1 MNSNIINVIL
11 IKKCYQKR
19 DSYEGCG
26 KYSVRFEKI
35 TYAWEQRKL
44 SDCAEF
50 RRGSFPQP
58 YGNKDWYDGKGAMPF
73 VQVADVSSD
82 MKLVNDTK
90 QKISKLAQ
98 PMSVFAE
105 KGSVLVTLQ
114 GSIGRVAITQY
125 GAFVDRTVLIFDKY
139 KDDIDKKFWAY
150 IIKEKFEYEAKK
162 APGGTIKTIT
172 KEVLANF
179 DLMLPCYAEQSI
191 LADYL
196 IKLDHLITLH
206 QRKCDETKQLK
217 KFMLQ
222 KMFPKNGEKN
232 PEIRF
237 EGFTDDWEQRKLS
250 EICERIT
257 RKNRNNESDLPLTI
271 ASQFGLIDQRD
282 FFNKVV
288 AAKDMSNYYLLKKGE
303 FAYNKSYSNGFDYG
317 SIKRLNAYK
326 QGCLSTLYI
335 CFGITSDE
343 VESDYLECFFDTLK
357 WYGDLSMICAEGARN
372 HGLLN
377 VDTKGFFDEVTVDLP
392 KSLEEQKRISVYM
405 NALNRLITLHQRKCY
420 ELKNLK
426 QYMANHMFVNQS
438 TKCDRNIATNHKKL
452 QERTK
457 EMGELESVIEQRLID
472 QLCGG
477 DSQWTYRKDI
487 RTEEQLWDNFKYILE
502 QNNKA
507 KLNDM
512 PLSESEF
519 AKIKNDVSHAS
530 FYDAGK
536 WQVGENGKVYVHVQ
550 RGNETLHLVVM
561 NNEHI
566 AGGTS
571 VYEVINQ
578 YQAFKTD
585 EVDDKRDRRFD
596 VTLLING
603 IPMIH
608 IELKNK
614 DHSYMD
620 GYRQIEKYISE
631 GKFRGLFSNIQMF
644 VVSNAV
650 DTKYFAAARAAE
662 LAEGKKFITGWVDN
676 ENYPVCDYLD
686 FAKAVLRIPQAHE
699 MIAKYTVLDNEK
711 KKLLILR
718 PYQIHAIEAMRAAS
732 KRSISGYIWH
742 TTGSGKT
749 MTSYKATRNL
759 LMDIPSIEKT
769 IFLIDRKDLDMQTK
783 MAFQSYADNDTIDVD
798 DTENVDALI
807 RRLTD
812 GNRQMIVTTRQK
824 LQTMIA
830 KRLQEGTKEYDK
842 IRNLR
847 VAFVVDE
854 CHRAVTPETKRKIE
868 RFFAHSL
875 WYGFTGTPIFEE
887 NRYEQKGDL
896 PQTTDELYGACL
908 HSYTIKNA
916 IHDEAVLGF
925 MVENLGPKKEDVD
938 DAVFETEE
946 HMRQV
951 LDVVLNQSYT
961 KLGMQ
966 NGKGRTYEGILT
978 VGSIAKAQR
987 YYELLKRIKAGK
999 DALKINEEIC
1009 KVVPDFPKFAIT
1021 YSVTEN
1027 DEASTVNQDK
1037 MRESLQDYNEMFGT
1051 HYDVENINAYNSN
1064 LNDRLARKEKRYM
1077 ERSQQLDLVIV
1088 VNRLLTGFDA
1098 PCLST
1103 LYMDRSPMSPQDIIQ
1118 AFSRTNRL
1126 FDANKTYGQVVTFQ
1140 SPKDFKK
1147 EIDRA
1152 LRLYSRGGEGVAVS
1166 EDWESVLDVFSIDI
1180 KTIHALGRTPEEIS
1194 QLSREQKKSFI
1205 YAFRSLD
1212 KSFAHLKAFSRYREE
1227 LLADY
1232 DFSQE
1237 EYENYAAMYKNVME
1251 ELKKPKDEAE
1261 NDNPVMDDYDLIA
1274 YSKMRVDFEYIV
1286 ELLQGL
1292 VNYLDQS
1299 SNDFQDA
1306 IFAKNILALREI
1318 SKEFAEDNQKLGEL
1332 LEQVID
1338 NIEQD
1343 KDRYKGQD
1351 IAVVVNQMRY
1361 DAIDTEIKTFAKL
1374 WNLNEDDVRYEVYNY
1389 RDGEMANENT
1399 FKDRAYASYKEGV
1412 EEPMP
1417 KFKFRK
1423 IIVEKFKHDLMENV
1437 LPLRN

>member
-1 MNSNIINVIL
+1 MF
-11 IKKCYQKR
+11 K
-19 DSYEGCG
+19 E
-26 KYSVRFEKI
+26 YSEKHHEELPALTI
-35 TYAWEQRKL
+35 
-44 SDCAEF
+44 
-50 RRGSFPQP
+50 
-58 YGNKDWYDGKGAMPF
+58 
-73 VQVADVSSD
+73 VQ
-82 MKLVNDTK
+82 
-90 QKISKLAQ
+90 
-98 PMSVFAE
+98 
-105 KGSVLVTLQ
+105 G
-114 GSIGRVAITQY
+114 
-125 GAFVDRTVLIFDKY
+125 
-139 KDDIDKKFWAY
+139 
-150 IIKEKFEYEAKK
+150 
-162 APGGTIKTIT
+162 GGTIFREESDRSLQYDKSNLSGYKMVKKDDFIVHLRSFEGGLEKANSDGIISPAYHTMHGDNVDSRFYYPYFRSYDFINRKLVAHVYGIRDGRSIDIDGMKSIEIPYTSYEEQKTIG
-172 KEVLANF
+172 
-179 DLMLPCYAEQSI
+179 
-191 LADYL
+191 DYL
-196 IKLDHLITLH
+196 DSLDHLITLH

-237 EGFTDDWEQRKLS
+237 EGFTDDWEQRKFG
-250 EICERIT
+250 
-257 RKNRNNESDLPLTI
+257 DI
-271 ASQFGLIDQRD
+271 ASSFEYGL
-282 FFNKVV
+282 NV
-288 AAKDMSNYYLLKKGE
+288 AAKEYDGENKYIRITDIDDNTHEFLTDSLTSPDIDLTGADNYKLIEGDILFARTGASVGKSYIYRNSDGLVYYAGFLIRARIKEECDAE
-303 FAYNKSYSNGFDYG
+303 FVFQNTLTDRYNKYIAVTSQRSGQPGVNAQEYAEFE
-317 SIKRLNAYK
+317 IK
-326 QGCLSTLYI
+326 
-335 CFGITSDE
+335 
-343 VESDYLECFFDTLK
+343 V
-357 WYGDLSMICAEGARN
+357 
-372 HGLLN
+372 
-377 VDTKGFFDEVTVDLP
+377 P
-392 KSLEEQKRISVYM
+392 KKEEQTKIGTYFR
-405 NALNRLITLHQRKCY
+405 NLDHLITLHQRKCC
-420 ELKNLK
+420 ELKKLK

-512 PLSESEF
+512 PLSDSEF

-783 MAFQSYADNDTIDVD
+783 MAFQSYADSDTIDVD

-824 LQTMIA
+824 LQTMIT

-1037 MRESLQDYNEMFGT
+1037 MRESLQDYNAMFGT

-1166 EDWESVLDVFSIDI
+1166 EDWESVLDVFSIDV

-1437 LPLRN
+1437 LPLRD

>member
-1 MNSNIINVIL
+1 MIDYLDVSNEKNKKGDYKKTDVLSVSGEVGIVNQIEFQGRSFAGVSVENYGIVNEGDVVYTKSPLKANPYGIIKTNKGKAGIVSTLYAVYKPKENTDSNFVQIYFELDSRMNSYMHPLVN
-11 IKKCYQKR
+11 
-19 DSYEGCG
+19 
-26 KYSVRFEKI
+26 
-35 TYAWEQRKL
+35 
-44 SDCAEF
+44 
-50 RRGSFPQP
+50 
-58 YGNKDWYDGKGAMPF
+58 KGAKN
-73 VQVADVSSD
+73 D
-82 MKLVNDTK
+82 MKVSDENALKGNVTFPKINE
-90 QKISKLAQ
+90 QKAISN
-98 PMSVFAE
+98 F
-105 KGSVLVTLQ
+105 
-114 GSIGRVAITQY
+114 IT
-125 GAFVDRTVLIFDKY
+125 
-139 KDDIDKKFWAY
+139 
-150 IIKEKFEYEAKK
+150 E
-162 APGGTIKTIT
+162 
-172 KEVLANF
+172 
-179 DLMLPCYAEQSI
+179 
-191 LADYL
+191 
-196 IKLDHLITLH
+196 LDNLITLH

-282 FFNKVV
+282 FFNKIV

-357 WYGDLSMICAEGARN
+357 WYGDVSMICAEGARN

-392 KSLEEQKRISVYM
+392 KSLEEQKRISAYL
-405 NALNRLITLHQRKCY
+405 NALNHLITLHQRKCC
-420 ELKNLK
+420 ELKKLK
-426 QYMANHMFVNQS
+426 EYMANHMFVNQS
-438 TKCDRNIATNHKKL
+438 IKCDRNIATNHKKL

-457 EMGELESVIEQRLID
+457 KMGELESVIEQRLID

-585 EVDDKRDRRFD
+585 EVDDKRNRRFD

-1037 MRESLQDYNEMFGT
+1037 MRESLQDYNAMFGT

-1166 EDWESVLDVFSIDI
+1166 EDWESVLDVFSIDV
-1180 KTIHALGRTPEEIS
+1180 KMIHALGRTPEEIS

-1261 NDNPVMDDYDLIA
+1261 NDDPVMDDYDLIA

-1437 LPLRN
+1437 LPLRD

>member
-1 MNSNIINVIL
+1 MNTPKI
-11 IKKCYQKR
+11 
-19 DSYEGCG
+19 
-26 KYSVRFEKI
+26 RFKGF
-35 TYAWEQRKL
+35 TDDWEQRKL
-44 SDCAEF
+44 GEVVGIYD
-50 RRGSFPQP
+50 GVHQTPQYQDSGIMFLSVENITTLKSEKYISEEAFERDYKVYP
-58 YGNKDWYDGKGAMPF
+58 EKGDILMTRIGDVGTTNVVQTKEKVAFYVSLALLKPKEINSYFLSNAMKTSVFQKGLRERTLVTAIPQKINKD
-73 VQVADVSSD
+73 
-82 MKLVNDTK
+82 
-90 QKISKLAQ
+90 
-98 PMSVFAE
+98 E
-105 KGSVLVTLQ
+105 
-114 GSIGRVAITQY
+114 IGRVNVFITNNAEEQ
-125 GAFVDRTVLIFDKY
+125 
-139 KDDIDKKFWAY
+139 KK
-150 IIKEKFEYEAKK
+150 I
-162 APGGTIKTIT
+162 G
-172 KEVLANF
+172 
-179 DLMLPCYAEQSI
+179 
-191 LADYL
+191 DYFTA
-196 IKLDHLITLH
+196 LDHLITLH

-237 EGFTDDWEQRKLS
+237 KGFTDDWEQRKVGEVTKELLDYDNFSSGLPLLTSSRSGLMYQS
-250 EICERIT
+250 EYRGNATTENENTLFSVVPLNACTYRHMSDDSTFHLNINTLE
-257 RKNRNNESDLPLTI
+257 KGLVSKEYPVFQENESNLKFI
-271 ASQFGLIDQRD
+271 VQYINS
-282 FFNKVV
+282 
-288 AAKDMSNYYLLKKGE
+288 SNSFTKFCTEQKKGGTRTRLYYKTLCE
-303 FAYNKSYSNGFDYG
+303 YKLMMP
-317 SIKRLNAYK
+317 SIKEQNKTAN
-326 QGCLSTLYI
+326 
-335 CFGITSDE
+335 
-343 VESDYLECFFDTLK
+343 FFDTL
-357 WYGDLSMICAEGARN
+357 D
-372 HGLLN
+372 H
-377 VDTKGFFDEVTVDLP
+377 
-392 KSLEEQKRISVYM
+392 
-405 NALNRLITLHQRKCY
+405 LITLHQRKCC
-420 ELKNLK
+420 ELKKLK

-512 PLSESEF
+512 PLSDSEF

-620 GYRQIEKYISE
+620 GYRQIEKYVSE
-631 GKFRGLFSNIQMF
+631 GKFRGLFSNVQMF

-650 DTKYFAAARAAE
+650 DTKYFAAATAAE
-662 LAEGKKFITGWVDN
+662 LDKGKKFITGWVDE
-676 ENYPVCDYLD
+676 ENSPVCDYLD
-686 FAKAVLRIPQAHE
+686 FAEAVLRIPQAHE
-699 MIAKYTVLDNEK
+699 MIAKYMVLDNEK

-732 KRSISGYIWH
+732 KRGMSGFIWH

-769 IFLIDRKDLDMQTK
+769 VFLIDRKDLDMQTK

-807 RRLTD
+807 RRMAD

-824 LQTMIA
+824 LQTMIT
-830 KRLQEGTKEYDK
+830 KKLQEGTKEYEK

-854 CHRAVTPETKRKIE
+854 CHRAVTPETKRRIE

-875 WYGFTGTPIFEE
+875 WYGFTGTPIFDE

-896 PQTTDELYGACL
+896 PQTTEELYGSCL
-908 HSYTIKNA
+908 HSYTIKEA

-951 LDVVLNQSYT
+951 LDVILNQSYT

-987 YYELLKRIKAGK
+987 YYELLKRIKEGK

-1037 MRESLQDYNEMFGT
+1037 IREFMKDYNEMFGT

-1064 LNDRLARKEKRYM
+1064 LNDRLARKEKRYL

-1103 LYMDRSPMSPQDIIQ
+1103 LYMDRQPMSPQDIIQ

-1140 SPKDFKK
+1140 SPKEFKK

-1166 EDWESVLDVFSIDI
+1166 EDWNSVRETFSIAV
-1180 KTIHALGRTPEEIS
+1180 KTIHAMGRTPEEIH
-1194 QLSREQKKSFI
+1194 QLSREQKKAFV
-1205 YAFRSLD
+1205 YAFRGLD

-1227 LLADY
+1227 LLTEY

-1251 ELKKPKDEAE
+1251 ELKDPKDKTEKE
-1261 NDNPVMDDYDLIA
+1261 DPVMDDYDLIA

-1292 VNYLDQS
+1292 VNYLDQTHD
-1299 SNDFQDA
+1299 DFQDA

-1318 SKEFAEDNQKLGEL
+1318 SKEFAEDNQQLGAL
-1332 LEQVID
+1332 LQQVID

-1343 KDRYKGQD
+1343 KARYKGQD
-1351 IAVVVNQMRY
+1351 IGVVINQMRY
-1361 DAIDTEIKTFAKL
+1361 DAIDTEIRTFAKL
-1374 WNLNEDDVRYEVYNY
+1374 WNLNEDDVRYEVYHY
-1389 RDGEMANENT
+1389 RDGKMENENT

-1417 KFKFRK
+1417 PFKFRK

-1437 LPLRN
+1437 LPLRD

>member
-1 MNSNIINVIL
+1 MNTPKI
-11 IKKCYQKR
+11 
-19 DSYEGCG
+19 
-26 KYSVRFEKI
+26 RFKGFKDD
-35 TYAWEQRKL
+35 WEQRKL
-44 SDCAEF
+44 GDSCKLNGRIGF
-50 RRGSFPQP
+50 RGYTEKDIVTKEIGGVLTFSPTNIVDNKLTMECKNTYITREKYDESPEIKIFNGDILFVKTGSTL
-58 YGNKDWYDGKGAMPF
+58 GKSA
-73 VQVADVSSD
+73 
-82 MKLVNDTK
+82 
-90 QKISKLAQ
+90 
-98 PMSVFAE
+98 
-105 KGSVLVTLQ
+105 LVTGLKEDA
-114 GSIGRVAITQY
+114 SINPQIVVMRVEKDKET
-125 GAFVDRTVLIFDKY
+125 FMSNVLITDGIKKQVTAVKIGGAVPTMTETELKNIKY
-139 KDDIDKKFWAY
+139 Y
-150 IIKEKFEYEAKK
+150 EPVEKEEQKRIGQYFEH
-162 APGGTIKTIT
+162 
-172 KEVLANF
+172 
-179 DLMLPCYAEQSI
+179 
-191 LADYL
+191 
-196 IKLDHLITLH
+196 LDHLITLH

-237 EGFTDDWEQRKLS
+237 EGFTDAWEQRKLDTVAKFS
-250 EICERIT
+250 KGSGYSKGDLIETGTPIILYGRLYTKYETSISDVDTYVEAKEGSVYSKGGEVIVPASGETAEDIARAATVDKSGILLGGDL
-257 RKNRNNESDLPLTI
+257 NVVMPNEDINSAFLAI
-271 ASQFGLIDQRD
+271 SI
-282 FFNKVV
+282 
-288 AAKDMSNYYLLKKGE
+288 
-303 FAYNKSYSNGFDYG
+303 SNGNSQRELAKKAQGKSVVHIHNEEIRNLIVPFPIKAEQNRIVDYF
-317 SIKRLNAYK
+317 
-326 QGCLSTLYI
+326 STL
-335 CFGITSDE
+335 D
-343 VESDYLECFFDTLK
+343 
-357 WYGDLSMICAEGARN
+357 
-372 HGLLN
+372 H
-377 VDTKGFFDEVTVDLP
+377 
-392 KSLEEQKRISVYM
+392 
-405 NALNRLITLHQRKCY
+405 LITLHQRKCC
-420 ELKNLK
+420 ELKKLK

-438 TKCDRNIATNHKKL
+438 IKCDRNIATNHKKL

-507 KLNDM
+507 KLNDT

-585 EVDDKRDRRFD
+585 EMDDKRDRRFD

-631 GKFRGLFSNIQMF
+631 GKFRGLFSNVQMF

-1166 EDWESVLDVFSIDI
+1166 EDWESVLDVFSIDV
-1180 KTIHALGRTPEEIS
+1180 KTIHALGRTPEEIR

-1261 NDNPVMDDYDLIA
+1261 NDDPVMDDYDLIA

-1437 LPLRN
+1437 LPLRD

>member
-1 MNSNIINVIL
+1 MNTPKI
-11 IKKCYQKR
+11 
-19 DSYEGCG
+19 
-26 KYSVRFEKI
+26 RFKGF
-35 TYAWEQRKL
+35 TDAWEQRKL
-44 SDCAEF
+44 ESLCDVF
-50 RRGSFPQP
+50 MDG
-58 YGNKDWYDGKGAMPF
+58 DW
-73 VQVADVSSD
+73 
-82 MKLVNDTK
+82 
-90 QKISKLAQ
+90 I
-98 PMSVFAE
+98 
-105 KGSVLVTLQ
+105 
-114 GSIGRVAITQY
+114 
-125 GAFVDRTVLIFDKY
+125 
-139 KDDIDKKFWAY
+139 
-150 IIKEKFEYEAKK
+150 EAKDQSNAGIRLVQTGNVGTTK
-162 APGGTIKTIT
+162 YLNKENNQKWISEETFERLHCKEIYSGDILISRLPEPAGRACIVPELGTRMITAVDCTIVRTAKEYDSKYLVQYLSTTMYFKIVNSFLGGGTRQRISRGNLSGIDIP
-172 KEVLANF
+172 VPGSL
-179 DLMLPCYAEQSI
+179 DEQKKIGEYFS
-191 LADYL
+191 
-196 IKLDHLITLH
+196 KLDHLITLH
-206 QRKCDETKQLK
+206 QRKCCELK
-217 KFMLQ
+217 K
-222 KMFPKNGEKN
+222 
-232 PEIRF
+232 
-237 EGFTDDWEQRKLS
+237 
-250 EICERIT
+250 
-257 RKNRNNESDLPLTI
+257 
-271 ASQFGLIDQRD
+271 
-282 FFNKVV
+282 
-288 AAKDMSNYYLLKKGE
+288 
-303 FAYNKSYSNGFDYG
+303 
-317 SIKRLNAYK
+317 
-326 QGCLSTLYI
+326 
-335 CFGITSDE
+335 
-343 VESDYLECFFDTLK
+343 
-357 WYGDLSMICAEGARN
+357 
-372 HGLLN
+372 
-377 VDTKGFFDEVTVDLP
+377 
-392 KSLEEQKRISVYM
+392 
-405 NALNRLITLHQRKCY
+405 
-420 ELKNLK
+420 LK
-426 QYMANHMFVNQS
+426 QYMENHMFVNQS

-507 KLNDM
+507 KLNDT

-585 EVDDKRDRRFD
+585 EADDKRDRRFD

-830 KRLQEGTKEYDK
+830 KRLQEGTKEYEK

-1037 MRESLQDYNEMFGT
+1037 MRESLQDYNAMFGT
-1051 HYDVENINAYNSN
+1051 HYDIENINAYNSN

-1166 EDWESVLDVFSIDI
+1166 EDWESVLDVFSIDV

-1261 NDNPVMDDYDLIA
+1261 NDDPVMDDYDLIA

-1437 LPLRN
+1437 LPLRD

>member
-1 MNSNIINVIL
+1 MNTPKI
-11 IKKCYQKR
+11 
-19 DSYEGCG
+19 
-26 KYSVRFEKI
+26 RFKGFKDD
-35 TYAWEQRKL
+35 WEQRK
-44 SDCAEF
+44 
-50 RRGSFPQP
+50 
-58 YGNKDWYDGKGAMPF
+58 
-73 VQVADVSSD
+73 VQDVADRFDNLRIPVAANLRVHGTTPYYGANGIQD
-82 MKLVNDTK
+82 YVEGFTHDGE
-90 QKISKLAQ
+90 
-98 PMSVFAE
+98 F
-105 KGSVLVTLQ
+105 VLVAEDGANDLKNYPVKCVNGRIWVNNHAHVLQ
-114 GSIGRVAITQY
+114 GKAGISDNSFLAFAISQSDIESLLVGGSRAKLNAETLMSIE
-125 GAFVDRTVLIFDKY
+125 FK
-139 KDDIDKKFWAY
+139 
-150 IIKEKFEYEAKK
+150 
-162 APGGTIKTIT
+162 
-172 KEVLANF
+172 
-179 DLMLPCYAEQSI
+179 LPCLQEQYRI
-191 LADYL
+191 GEYL
-196 IKLDHLITLH
+196 TQLDNLITLH

-232 PEIRF
+232 PKIRF
-237 EGFTDDWEQRKLS
+237 EGFTDDWEQRKFS
-250 EICERIT
+250 E
-257 RKNRNNESDLPLTI
+257 LLTI
-271 ASQFGLIDQRD
+271 ERGGSPRPIDRFITKEENGLNWIKIGDAPEQGNYITKTEEKIKPEGLSKTREVHPGDLILSNSMSFGRPYILAIDGCIHDGWLAIRDTEKRFDLKFLCTLLGTDNMLSQYKAMAAGSTVNNL
-282 FFNKVV
+282 NKELVGATTV
-288 AAKDMSNYYLLKKGE
+288 SYPVMDEQVKLGE
-303 FAYNKSYSNGFDYG
+303 FFD
-317 SIKRLNAYK
+317 
-326 QGCLSTLYI
+326 
-335 CFGITSDE
+335 GID
-343 VESDYLECFFDTLK
+343 
-357 WYGDLSMICAEGARN
+357 
-372 HGLLN
+372 H
-377 VDTKGFFDEVTVDLP
+377 
-392 KSLEEQKRISVYM
+392 
-405 NALNRLITLHQRKCY
+405 LITLHQRKCC
-420 ELKNLK
+420 ELKKLK

-438 TKCDRNIATNHKKL
+438 IKCDRNIATNHKIK

-507 KLNDM
+507 KLNDT

-951 LDVVLNQSYT
+951 LDVILNQSYT

-1037 MRESLQDYNEMFGT
+1037 MRESLQDYNAMFGT

-1166 EDWESVLDVFSIDI
+1166 EDWESVLDVFSIDV

-1227 LLADY
+1227 LLVDY

-1251 ELKKPKDEAE
+1251 ELKKPKDETE
-1261 NDNPVMDDYDLIA
+1261 IDDPVMDDYDLIA

-1399 FKDRAYASYKEGV
+1399 FKDRAYASYKAGV

-1437 LPLRN
+1437 LPLRD

>member
-1 MNSNIINVIL
+1 MNTPKI
-11 IKKCYQKR
+11 
-19 DSYEGCG
+19 
-26 KYSVRFEKI
+26 RFKGFKDD
-35 TYAWEQRKL
+35 WEQRKL
-44 SDCAEF
+44 DT
-50 RRGSFPQP
+50 
-58 YGNKDWYDGKGAMPF
+58 
-73 VQVADVSSD
+73 VAKFS
-82 MKLVNDTK
+82 
-90 QKISKLAQ
+90 
-98 PMSVFAE
+98 
-105 KGSVLVTLQ
+105 KGSGYSKGDLIETGTPIILYGRLYTKYETSISDVDTYVEAKE
-114 GSIGRVAITQY
+114 GSVYSKGGEVIVPASGETAEDIARAATVDKSGILLGGDLNVVMPNEDINSAFLAISISNGNSQ
-125 GAFVDRTVLIFDKY
+125 REL
-139 KDDIDKKFWAY
+139 
-150 IIKEKFEYEAKK
+150 AKK
-162 APGGTIKTIT
+162 AQGKSVVHIHNEEIRNLIVPFPIK
-172 KEVLANF
+172 
-179 DLMLPCYAEQSI
+179 AEQNRI
-191 LADYL
+191 VDYFST
-196 IKLDHLITLH
+196 LDHLITLH

-237 EGFTDDWEQRKLS
+237 EGFTDAWEQRKLGDS
-250 EICERIT
+250 CKLNGRIGFRGYTEKDIVTKEIGGVLTFSPTNIVDNKLTMECKNTYIT
-257 RKNRNNESDLPLTI
+257 REKYDESPEIKIFNGDILFVKTGSTLGKSALVTGLKED
-271 ASQFGLIDQRD
+271 ASINPQI
-282 FFNKVV
+282 VV
-288 AAKDMSNYYLLKKGE
+288 MRVEKDKETFMSNVLITDGIKKQVTAVKIGGAVPTMTETELKNIKYYE
-303 FAYNKSYSNGFDYG
+303 P
-317 SIKRLNAYK
+317 
-326 QGCLSTLYI
+326 
-335 CFGITSDE
+335 
-343 VESDYLECFFDTLK
+343 VEK
-357 WYGDLSMICAEGARN
+357 
-372 HGLLN
+372 
-377 VDTKGFFDEVTVDLP
+377 
-392 KSLEEQKRISVYM
+392 EEQKRIGQYFEH
-405 NALNRLITLHQRKCY
+405 LDHLITLHQRKCC
-420 ELKNLK
+420 ELKKLK

-438 TKCDRNIATNHKKL
+438 IKCDRNIAPNHRKL

-512 PLSESEF
+512 PLSDSEF

-824 LQTMIA
+824 LQTMIT

-1037 MRESLQDYNEMFGT
+1037 MRESLQDYNAMFGT
-1051 HYDVENINAYNSN
+1051 HYDIENINAYNSN

-1166 EDWESVLDVFSIDI
+1166 EDWESVLDVFSIDV

-1261 NDNPVMDDYDLIA
+1261 NDDPVMDDYDLIA

-1437 LPLRN
+1437 LPLRD

>member
-1 MNSNIINVIL
+1 MHRGKPEIGDVLITTEAPCGNVAQVNTSNIALAQRIIKYRGHKNVIDNTYL
-11 IKKCYQKR
+11 KHYMLAPYFQKIL
-19 DSYEGCG
+19 
-26 KYSVRFEKI
+26 FEKSSGG
-35 TYAWEQRKL
+35 T
-44 SDCAEF
+44 
-50 RRGSFPQP
+50 
-58 YGNKDWYDGKGAMPF
+58 
-73 VQVADVSSD
+73 VQG
-82 MKLVNDTK
+82 
-90 QKISKLAQ
+90 I
-98 PMSVFAE
+98 
-105 KGSVLVTLQ
+105 KGSILHQQHIIYPMYDEQLK
-114 GSIGRVAITQY
+114 IGEY
-125 GAFVDRTVLIFDKY
+125 FDSL
-139 KDDIDKKFWAY
+139 DD
-150 IIKEKFEYEAKK
+150 
-162 APGGTIKTIT
+162 
-172 KEVLANF
+172 
-179 DLMLPCYAEQSI
+179 
-191 LADYL
+191 
-196 IKLDHLITLH
+196 LITLH

-232 PEIRF
+232 PKIRF
-237 EGFTDDWEQRKLS
+237 EGFTDDWEQRKLGDVFKEYS
-250 EICERIT
+250 EKHHEELPALTIVQGGGTILRE
-257 RKNRNNESDLPLTI
+257 ESDRSLQYDKSNLSGYKMVKKDDFI
-271 ASQFGLIDQRD
+271 VHLRSFEGGLEKANSDGII
-282 FFNKVV
+282 
-288 AAKDMSNYYLLKKGE
+288 SP
-303 FAYNKSYSNGFDYG
+303 AYH
-317 SIKRLNAYK
+317 
-326 QGCLSTLYI
+326 TMH
-335 CFGITSDE
+335 
-343 VESDYLECFFDTLK
+343 
-357 WYGDLSMICAEGARN
+357 GD
-372 HGLLN
+372 N
-377 VDTKGFFDEVTVDLP
+377 VDSRFYYPYFRSYDFINRKLVAHVYGIRDGRSIDIDGM
-392 KSLEEQKRISVYM
+392 KSIEIPYTSYEEQKTIGDYLDSLDY
-405 NALNRLITLHQRKCY
+405 LITLHQRKCC
-420 ELKNLK
+420 ELKKLK

-438 TKCDRNIATNHKKL
+438 IKCDRNIATNHKKL

-507 KLNDM
+507 KLNDT

-578 YQAFKTD
+578 YQAFRTD

-1009 KVVPDFPKFAIT
+1009 KVVSDFPKFAIT

-1037 MRESLQDYNEMFGT
+1037 MRESLQDYNAMFGT
-1051 HYDVENINAYNSN
+1051 HYDIENINAYNSN

-1166 EDWESVLDVFSIDI
+1166 EDWESVLDVFSIDV

-1251 ELKKPKDEAE
+1251 ELKKPKDETE
-1261 NDNPVMDDYDLIA
+1261 NDDPVMDDYDLIA

-1437 LPLRN
+1437 LPLRD

>member
-1 MNSNIINVIL
+1 MNTPKI
-11 IKKCYQKR
+11 
-19 DSYEGCG
+19 
-26 KYSVRFEKI
+26 RFKGFKDD
-35 TYAWEQRKL
+35 WEQRKF
-44 SDCAEF
+44 SE
-50 RRGSFPQP
+50 
-58 YGNKDWYDGKGAMPF
+58 
-73 VQVADVSSD
+73 
-82 MKLVNDTK
+82 
-90 QKISKLAQ
+90 
-98 PMSVFAE
+98 
-105 KGSVLVTLQ
+105 LVTIERG
-114 GSIGRVAITQY
+114 GSPRPI
-125 GAFVDRTVLIFDKY
+125 DRF
-139 KDDIDKKFWAY
+139 
-150 IIKEKFEYEAKK
+150 
-162 APGGTIKTIT
+162 IT
-172 KEVLANF
+172 KEENGLNWIKIGDAPEQGNYITKTEEKIKPEGLSKTREVHPGDLILSNSMSFGRPYILAIDGCIHDGWLAIRDTEKRF
-179 DLMLPCYAEQSI
+179 DLKFLCTLLGTDNMLSQYKAMAAGSTVNNLNKELVGATTVSYPVMDEQV
-191 LADYL
+191 
-196 IKLDHLITLH
+196 KLGEFFDGIDHLITLH

-232 PEIRF
+232 PKIRF
-237 EGFTDDWEQRKLS
+237 EGFTDDWEQRKFGELFSRRMERNLGQFDNTRWISVARMYFQDPDRVTSNNIDTRTYVMREGDIAFEGHSNQEYRYGRFVANDIGDGVIS
-250 EICERIT
+250 ELFPIYQHIVPYD
-257 RKNRNNESDLPLTI
+257 NNYWKYAIQIETI
-271 ASQFGLIDQRD
+271 MAPKILRCIEISYTSSNKLDEK
-282 FFNKVV
+282 FF
-288 AAKDMSNYYLLKKGE
+288 
-303 FAYNKSYSNGFDYG
+303 
-317 SIKRLNAYK
+317 
-326 QGCLSTLYI
+326 
-335 CFGITSDE
+335 
-343 VESDYLECFFDTLK
+343 
-357 WYGDLSMICAEGARN
+357 
-372 HGLLN
+372 
-377 VDTKGFFDEVTVDLP
+377 
-392 KSLEEQKRISVYM
+392 LEESTSVPGIEEQRKIG
-405 NALNRLITLHQRKCY
+405 ALLSNLDNLIALHQRKCY

-512 PLSESEF
+512 PLSDSEF

-830 KRLQEGTKEYDK
+830 KRLQEGTKEYEK

-951 LDVVLNQSYT
+951 LDVILNQSYT

-1037 MRESLQDYNEMFGT
+1037 MRESLQDYNAMFGT

-1166 EDWESVLDVFSIDI
+1166 EDWESVLDVFSIDV

-1227 LLADY
+1227 LLVDY

-1251 ELKKPKDEAE
+1251 ELKKPKDETE
-1261 NDNPVMDDYDLIA
+1261 NDDPVMDDYDLIA

-1437 LPLRN
+1437 LPLRD

>member
-1 MNSNIINVIL
+1 MGDVLKERTERAKGEEELLSVTIANGVIRQADSEKRNIASEDKRNYKVVKKGDIPYNSMRMWQGAVGNSQYDGIVSPAYTIL
-11 IKKCYQKR
+11 VPTDEANDKFFMELFKKENSLQRFKRWSQGLTSDTWNLKYPALSTMQFFIPSIKEQKR
-19 DSYEGCG
+19 IANC
-26 KYSVRFEKI
+26 
-35 TYAWEQRKL
+35 
-44 SDCAEF
+44 
-50 RRGSFPQP
+50 
-58 YGNKDWYDGKGAMPF
+58 
-73 VQVADVSSD
+73 
-82 MKLVNDTK
+82 
-90 QKISKLAQ
+90 
-98 PMSVFAE
+98 
-105 KGSVLVTLQ
+105 LQ
-114 GSIGRVAITQY
+114 E
-125 GAFVDRTVLIFDKY
+125 L
-139 KDDIDKKFWAY
+139 
-150 IIKEKFEYEAKK
+150 
-162 APGGTIKTIT
+162 
-172 KEVLANF
+172 
-179 DLMLPCYAEQSI
+179 
-191 LADYL
+191 DY
-196 IKLDHLITLH
+196 LITLH
-206 QRKCDETKQLK
+206 QRKCNELK
-217 KFMLQ
+217 K
-222 KMFPKNGEKN
+222 
-232 PEIRF
+232 
-237 EGFTDDWEQRKLS
+237 
-250 EICERIT
+250 
-257 RKNRNNESDLPLTI
+257 
-271 ASQFGLIDQRD
+271 
-282 FFNKVV
+282 
-288 AAKDMSNYYLLKKGE
+288 
-303 FAYNKSYSNGFDYG
+303 
-317 SIKRLNAYK
+317 
-326 QGCLSTLYI
+326 
-335 CFGITSDE
+335 
-343 VESDYLECFFDTLK
+343 
-357 WYGDLSMICAEGARN
+357 
-372 HGLLN
+372 
-377 VDTKGFFDEVTVDLP
+377 
-392 KSLEEQKRISVYM
+392 
-405 NALNRLITLHQRKCY
+405 
-420 ELKNLK
+420 LK
-426 QYMANHMFVNQS
+426 QHMANHMFVNHS
-438 TKCDRNIATNHKKL
+438 IKCDRDIATNHKKL

-507 KLNDM
+507 KLNDT

-824 LQTMIA
+824 LQTMIT

-978 VGSIAKAQR
+978 VGSIAKAQS
-987 YYELLKRIKAGK
+987 YYELLKRIKEGK
-999 DALKINEEIC
+999 DALRINEEIC

-1103 LYMDRSPMSPQDIIQ
+1103 LYMDRPLMSPQDIIQ

-1140 SPKDFKK
+1140 SPKEFKK

-1152 LRLYSRGGEGVAVS
+1152 LELYSRGGESVAIS
-1166 EDWESVLDVFSIDI
+1166 EDWESVREAFSIAV
-1180 KTIHALGRTPEEIS
+1180 KTIHALGRTQEEIN
-1194 QLSREQKKSFI
+1194 QLSPEQQKSFI
-1205 YAFRSLD
+1205 YVFRGLD
-1212 KSFAHLKAFSRYREE
+1212 KNFAHLKAFSRYREE

-1237 EYENYAAMYKNVME
+1237 EYENYAAIYKNVLE
-1251 ELKKPKDEAE
+1251 KLKKPKDENETDA
-1261 NDNPVMDDYDLIA
+1261 PVMDDYDLIA

-1351 IAVVVNQMRY
+1351 IGVVVNQMRY

-1437 LPLRN
+1437 LPLRD

>member
-1 MNSNIINVIL
+1 
-11 IKKCYQKR
+11 
-19 DSYEGCG
+19 
-26 KYSVRFEKI
+26 
-35 TYAWEQRKL
+35 
-44 SDCAEF
+44 
-50 RRGSFPQP
+50 
-58 YGNKDWYDGKGAMPF
+58 
-73 VQVADVSSD
+73 
-82 MKLVNDTK
+82 
-90 QKISKLAQ
+90 
-98 PMSVFAE
+98 
-105 KGSVLVTLQ
+105 
-114 GSIGRVAITQY
+114 
-125 GAFVDRTVLIFDKY
+125 
-139 KDDIDKKFWAY
+139 
-150 IIKEKFEYEAKK
+150 
-162 APGGTIKTIT
+162 
-172 KEVLANF
+172 
-179 DLMLPCYAEQSI
+179 
-191 LADYL
+191 
-196 IKLDHLITLH
+196 
-206 QRKCDETKQLK
+206 
-217 KFMLQ
+217 
-222 KMFPKNGEKN
+222 
-232 PEIRF
+232 
-237 EGFTDDWEQRKLS
+237 
-250 EICERIT
+250 
-257 RKNRNNESDLPLTI
+257 
-271 ASQFGLIDQRD
+271 
-282 FFNKVV
+282 
-288 AAKDMSNYYLLKKGE
+288 MSNYYLLKKGE

-405 NALNRLITLHQRKCY
+405 NALNRLITLHQRKCDETK
-420 ELKNLK
+420 ELKKYMLQKMFPKDGEKNPEIRFEGFTDDWEQRKFSDLYVKVSEKNDLSFGADKIISVANMYFKQDIKESGGDYMKTYNVMRLGDIAFEGNKSKNYAHGRFVENTIGDGIVSHVFDVFRPIVDYDLSYWKYFINNEGIMGRIMARCTKSSTMMTNLVANDFLKEFVLVPALAEQKEIGEYFRNLDNLITLHQRKCCELKKLK

-438 TKCDRNIATNHKKL
+438 TKCDRNIATNHEKL

-507 KLNDM
+507 KLNDT

-585 EVDDKRDRRFD
+585 EVDDKRNRRFD

-1166 EDWESVLDVFSIDI
+1166 EDWESVLDVFSIDV

-1261 NDNPVMDDYDLIA
+1261 NDDPVMDDYDLIA

-1437 LPLRN
+1437 LPLRD

>member
-1 MNSNIINVIL
+1 MN
-11 IKKCYQKR
+11 
-19 DSYEGCG
+19 
-26 KYSVRFEKI
+26 
-35 TYAWEQRKL
+35 T
-44 SDCAEF
+44 
-50 RRGSFPQP
+50 
-58 YGNKDWYDGKGAMPF
+58 
-73 VQVADVSSD
+73 
-82 MKLVNDTK
+82 
-90 QKISKLAQ
+90 
-98 PMSVFAE
+98 
-105 KGSVLVTLQ
+105 
-114 GSIGRVAITQY
+114 
-125 GAFVDRTVLIFDKY
+125 
-139 KDDIDKKFWAY
+139 
-150 IIKEKFEYEAKK
+150 
-162 APGGTIKTIT
+162 
-172 KEVLANF
+172 
-179 DLMLPCYAEQSI
+179 
-191 LADYL
+191 
-196 IKLDHLITLH
+196 
-206 QRKCDETKQLK
+206 
-217 KFMLQ
+217 
-222 KMFPKNGEKN
+222 PK
-232 PEIRF
+232 IRF
-237 EGFTDDWEQRKLS
+237 KGFTDDWEQRKLGATNTFFTDGNYGEAYPKSSDMTDSGSGIPFLTGGNLKDGKLSLDGASYITPEKHSKLTSGHLLEDDIVIAVRGSLGALGYVNTDNSGWNINSQLAILRTDKS
-250 EICERIT
+250 ELYG
-257 RKNRNNESDLPLTI
+257 K
-271 ASQFGLIDQRD
+271 FLIQ
-282 FFNKVV
+282 
-288 AAKDMSNYYLLKKGE
+288 YLLSWTGQNELLKRQT
-303 FAYNKSYSNGFDYG
+303 G
-317 SIKRLNAYK
+317 SALKQLPIGAIKDVEVP
-326 QGCLSTLYI
+326 
-335 CFGITSDE
+335 ITSIAE
-343 VESDYLECFFDTLK
+343 QGKIGEYFA
-357 WYGDLSMICAEGARN
+357 DLDN
-372 HGLLN
+372 
-377 VDTKGFFDEVTVDLP
+377 
-392 KSLEEQKRISVYM
+392 
-405 NALNRLITLHQRKCY
+405 LITLHQRKCC
-420 ELKNLK
+420 ELKKLK
-426 QYMANHMFVNQS
+426 QYMTNHMFVNHS
-438 TKCDRNIATNHKKL
+438 IKCDRNIATNHKKL

-550 RGNETLHLVVM
+550 RGNETLHLAVM

-1037 MRESLQDYNEMFGT
+1037 MRESLQDYNAMFGT
-1051 HYDVENINAYNSN
+1051 HYDIENINAYNSN

-1166 EDWESVLDVFSIDI
+1166 EDWESVLDVFSIDV

-1261 NDNPVMDDYDLIA
+1261 NDDPVMDDYDLIA

-1437 LPLRN
+1437 LPLRD

>member
-1 MNSNIINVIL
+1 MGDSCKLNGRIGFRGYTEKDIVTKEIGGVLTFSPTNIVDNKLTMECKNTYITREKYDESPEIKIFNGDILFVKTGSTLGKSALVTGLKEDASINPQIVVMRVEKDKETFMSNVLITDG
-11 IKKCYQKR
+11 IKKQVTAVKIGGAVPTMTETELKNIKYYEPVEKEEQKR
-19 DSYEGCG
+19 IGQY
-26 KYSVRFEKI
+26 FEH
-35 TYAWEQRKL
+35 
-44 SDCAEF
+44 
-50 RRGSFPQP
+50 
-58 YGNKDWYDGKGAMPF
+58 
-73 VQVADVSSD
+73 
-82 MKLVNDTK
+82 
-90 QKISKLAQ
+90 
-98 PMSVFAE
+98 
-105 KGSVLVTLQ
+105 
-114 GSIGRVAITQY
+114 
-125 GAFVDRTVLIFDKY
+125 
-139 KDDIDKKFWAY
+139 
-150 IIKEKFEYEAKK
+150 
-162 APGGTIKTIT
+162 
-172 KEVLANF
+172 
-179 DLMLPCYAEQSI
+179 
-191 LADYL
+191 
-196 IKLDHLITLH
+196 LDHLITLH
-206 QRKCDETKQLK
+206 QRKCCELK
-217 KFMLQ
+217 K
-222 KMFPKNGEKN
+222 
-232 PEIRF
+232 
-237 EGFTDDWEQRKLS
+237 
-250 EICERIT
+250 
-257 RKNRNNESDLPLTI
+257 
-271 ASQFGLIDQRD
+271 
-282 FFNKVV
+282 
-288 AAKDMSNYYLLKKGE
+288 
-303 FAYNKSYSNGFDYG
+303 
-317 SIKRLNAYK
+317 
-326 QGCLSTLYI
+326 
-335 CFGITSDE
+335 
-343 VESDYLECFFDTLK
+343 
-357 WYGDLSMICAEGARN
+357 
-372 HGLLN
+372 
-377 VDTKGFFDEVTVDLP
+377 
-392 KSLEEQKRISVYM
+392 
-405 NALNRLITLHQRKCY
+405 
-420 ELKNLK
+420 LK
-426 QYMANHMFVNQS
+426 QYMENHMFVNQS

-507 KLNDM
+507 KLNDT
-512 PLSESEF
+512 PLSDSEF

-1037 MRESLQDYNEMFGT
+1037 MRESLQDYNAMFGT

-1166 EDWESVLDVFSIDI
+1166 EDWESVLDVFSIDV

-1261 NDNPVMDDYDLIA
+1261 NDDPVMDDYDLIA

-1437 LPLRN
+1437 LPLRD

>member
-1 MNSNIINVIL
+1 MNTPKI
-11 IKKCYQKR
+11 
-19 DSYEGCG
+19 
-26 KYSVRFEKI
+26 RFKGF
-35 TYAWEQRKL
+35 TDDWEQRKFSEL
-44 SDCAEF
+44 YA
-50 RRGSFPQP
+50 
-58 YGNKDWYDGKGAMPF
+58 K
-73 VQVADVSSD
+73 SSE
-82 MKLVNDTK
+82 KND
-90 QKISKLAQ
+90 
-98 PMSVFAE
+98 
-105 KGSVLVTLQ
+105 
-114 GSIGRVAITQY
+114 GSIGMDKNITVATMQFKEDVKVSTAEYLKTYYTFNLGDIAFEGHQSKEFRY
-125 GAFVDRTVLIFDKY
+125 GRFVENDIGNGIVSHIFAVFRPIREYDLHFWKY
-139 KDDIDKKFWAY
+139 AINN
-150 IIKEKFEYEAKK
+150 EALMQRILSRSTK
-162 APGGTIKTIT
+162 ASTMMH
-172 KEVLANF
+172 
-179 DLMLPCYAEQSI
+179 DLVTNDFLNETFLVPSLDEQRRI
-191 LADYL
+191 GVFLDT
-196 IKLDHLITLH
+196 LDHVITLH

-250 EICERIT
+250 ELTTMHARIGWQNLRTSEFLDSGDYMLITGTDFQDGVIDYSTCHYVEKERYDQD
-257 RKNRNNESDLPLTI
+257 KNIQIQN
-271 ASQFGLIDQRD
+271 
-282 FFNKVV
+282 
-288 AAKDMSNYYLLKKGE
+288 
-303 FAYNKSYSNGFDYG
+303 G
-317 SIKRLNAYK
+317 SILITKDGTLGKVAYVQGLMMPTTLNAGVFNVTIKNENIMDGKYLFQYLK
-326 QGCLSTLYI
+326 APFLMDYVSKKATGGTIKHLNQSILVD
-335 CFGITSDE
+335 FP
-343 VESDYLECFFDTLK
+343 VE
-357 WYGDLSMICAEGARN
+357 M
-372 HGLLN
+372 
-377 VDTKGFFDEVTVDLP
+377 P
-392 KSLEEQKRISVYM
+392 KTEEQVKISRYFT
-405 NALNRLITLHQRKCY
+405 ALDHLITLHQRKCC
-420 ELKNLK
+420 ELKKLK

-438 TKCDRNIATNHKKL
+438 TKCDRDIATNHKKL

-507 KLNDM
+507 KLNDT
-512 PLSESEF
+512 PLSDSEF

-951 LDVVLNQSYT
+951 LDVILNQSYT

-1037 MRESLQDYNEMFGT
+1037 MRESLQDYNAMFGT

-1166 EDWESVLDVFSIDI
+1166 EDWESVLDVFSIDV
-1180 KTIHALGRTPEEIS
+1180 KMIHALGRTPEEIS

-1261 NDNPVMDDYDLIA
+1261 NDDPVMDDYDLIA

-1437 LPLRN
+1437 LPLRD

>member
-1 MNSNIINVIL
+1 MGDVCSRVQGNDGRMELPTLTISAGNGWMRQEDRFSGNIAGKEQKNYTLLRKGELSYNHGNSKLAKYGTVFSLQTYEEALVPRVYHSFKVKEGNCDFVEYYFATKLPDRELSKLISSGARMDGLLNIGYDEFMGIQMKFPSTL
-11 IKKCYQKR
+11 
-19 DSYEGCG
+19 
-26 KYSVRFEKI
+26 
-35 TYAWEQRKL
+35 EQRKISL
-44 SDCAEF
+44 YF
-50 RRGSFPQP
+50 R
-58 YGNKDWYDGKGAMPF
+58 
-73 VQVADVSSD
+73 
-82 MKLVNDTK
+82 
-90 QKISKLAQ
+90 
-98 PMSVFAE
+98 
-105 KGSVLVTLQ
+105 
-114 GSIGRVAITQY
+114 
-125 GAFVDRTVLIFDKY
+125 
-139 KDDIDKKFWAY
+139 
-150 IIKEKFEYEAKK
+150 
-162 APGGTIKTIT
+162 
-172 KEVLANF
+172 
-179 DLMLPCYAEQSI
+179 
-191 LADYL
+191 
-196 IKLDHLITLH
+196 KLDHLITLH

-237 EGFTDDWEQRKLS
+237 EGFTDAWEQRKLGALMEDGIILEQS
-250 EICERIT
+250 DGNHGELYPRSKEFVNEGIPYIAASSISSDGERIDFNLTKYLSMERAIQFRKGVAKNGDVLLAHNATVGPSVMLSMDYEFAILSTSLTLYRLDKEKMSPMFFLQAIRSGYFQKQLEVFMKQTT
-257 RKNRNNESDLPLTI
+257 RSQVPILTQRNLQISYPI
-271 ASQFGLIDQRD
+271 
-282 FFNKVV
+282 NKVEQERI
-288 AAKDMSNYYLLKKGE
+288 GE
-303 FAYNKSYSNGFDYG
+303 FLSNLD
-317 SIKRLNAYK
+317 
-326 QGCLSTLYI
+326 
-335 CFGITSDE
+335 
-343 VESDYLECFFDTLK
+343 
-357 WYGDLSMICAEGARN
+357 
-372 HGLLN
+372 H
-377 VDTKGFFDEVTVDLP
+377 
-392 KSLEEQKRISVYM
+392 
-405 NALNRLITLHQRKCY
+405 LITLHQRKCN

-507 KLNDM
+507 KLNDT
-512 PLSESEF
+512 PLSDSEF

-662 LAEGKKFITGWVDN
+662 LAEGKKFITGWVDEKN
-676 ENYPVCDYLD
+676 HPVCDYLD

-830 KRLQEGTKEYDK
+830 KRLQEGTKEYEK

-854 CHRAVTPETKRKIE
+854 CHRAVTPETKRRIE

-875 WYGFTGTPIFEE
+875 WYGFTGTPIFDE

-896 PQTTDELYGACL
+896 PQTTDELYGKCL
-908 HSYTIKNA
+908 HSYTIQNA

-938 DAVFETEE
+938 DSVFETEE

-987 YYELLKRIKAGK
+987 YYELLKRIKEGK

-1037 MRESLQDYNEMFGT
+1037 MRESLQDYNAMFGT

-1064 LNDRLARKEKRYM
+1064 LNDRLARKGKRYM

-1147 EIDRA
+1147 KIDRA
-1152 LRLYSRGGEGVAVS
+1152 LELYSRGGESVAIS
-1166 EDWESVLDVFSIDI
+1166 EDWESVREAFSIAV
-1180 KTIHALGRTPEEIS
+1180 KTIHAIGRTPEEIS

-1261 NDNPVMDDYDLIA
+1261 NDDPVMDDYDLIA

-1423 IIVEKFKHDLMENV
+1423 IIVDKFKHDLMENV
-1437 LPLRN
+1437 LPLRD

>member
-1 MNSNIINVIL
+1 MNTPKI
-11 IKKCYQKR
+11 
-19 DSYEGCG
+19 
-26 KYSVRFEKI
+26 RFKGFKDD
-35 TYAWEQRKL
+35 WEQRKFSEL
-44 SDCAEF
+44 YA
-50 RRGSFPQP
+50 
-58 YGNKDWYDGKGAMPF
+58 K
-73 VQVADVSSD
+73 SSE
-82 MKLVNDTK
+82 KND
-90 QKISKLAQ
+90 
-98 PMSVFAE
+98 
-105 KGSVLVTLQ
+105 
-114 GSIGRVAITQY
+114 GSIGMDKNITVATMQFKEDVKVSTAEYLKTYYTFNFGDIAFEGHQSKEFRYGRFVENDIGNGIVSHIFAVFRPIREYDLHFWKYAINNEALMQRILSRSTKASTMMHDLVTNDFLNETFLVPSLDEQRRI
-125 GAFVDRTVLIFDKY
+125 GAF
-139 KDDIDKKFWAY
+139 
-150 IIKEKFEYEAKK
+150 
-162 APGGTIKTIT
+162 
-172 KEVLANF
+172 
-179 DLMLPCYAEQSI
+179 
-191 LADYL
+191 
-196 IKLDHLITLH
+196 LDTLDNLITLH
-206 QRKCDETKQLK
+206 QRKCCELK
-217 KFMLQ
+217 K
-222 KMFPKNGEKN
+222 
-232 PEIRF
+232 
-237 EGFTDDWEQRKLS
+237 
-250 EICERIT
+250 
-257 RKNRNNESDLPLTI
+257 
-271 ASQFGLIDQRD
+271 
-282 FFNKVV
+282 
-288 AAKDMSNYYLLKKGE
+288 
-303 FAYNKSYSNGFDYG
+303 
-317 SIKRLNAYK
+317 
-326 QGCLSTLYI
+326 
-335 CFGITSDE
+335 
-343 VESDYLECFFDTLK
+343 
-357 WYGDLSMICAEGARN
+357 
-372 HGLLN
+372 
-377 VDTKGFFDEVTVDLP
+377 
-392 KSLEEQKRISVYM
+392 
-405 NALNRLITLHQRKCY
+405 
-420 ELKNLK
+420 LK
-426 QYMANHMFVNQS
+426 QYMENHMFVNQS

-507 KLNDM
+507 KLNDT
-512 PLSESEF
+512 PLSDSEF

-951 LDVVLNQSYT
+951 LDVILNQSYT

-1037 MRESLQDYNEMFGT
+1037 MRESLQDYNAMFGT

-1166 EDWESVLDVFSIDI
+1166 EDWESVLDVFSIDV

-1227 LLADY
+1227 LLVDY

-1251 ELKKPKDEAE
+1251 ELKKPKDETE
-1261 NDNPVMDDYDLIA
+1261 IDDPVMDDYDLIA

-1399 FKDRAYASYKEGV
+1399 FKDRAYASYKAGV

-1437 LPLRN
+1437 LPLRD

>member
-1 MNSNIINVIL
+1 MNTP
-11 IKKCYQKR
+11 
-19 DSYEGCG
+19 
-26 KYSVRFEKI
+26 KI
-35 TYAWEQRKL
+35 QFKGFKDDWEQRKF
-44 SDCAEF
+44 SE
-50 RRGSFPQP
+50 
-58 YGNKDWYDGKGAMPF
+58 
-73 VQVADVSSD
+73 
-82 MKLVNDTK
+82 
-90 QKISKLAQ
+90 
-98 PMSVFAE
+98 
-105 KGSVLVTLQ
+105 LVTIERG
-114 GSIGRVAITQY
+114 GSPRPI
-125 GAFVDRTVLIFDKY
+125 DRF
-139 KDDIDKKFWAY
+139 
-150 IIKEKFEYEAKK
+150 
-162 APGGTIKTIT
+162 IT
-172 KEVLANF
+172 KEENGLNWIKIGDAPEQGNYITKTEEKIKPEGLSKTREVHPGDLILSNSMSFGRPYILAIDGCIHDGWLAIRDTEKRF
-179 DLMLPCYAEQSI
+179 DLKFLCTLLGTDNMLSQYKAMAAGSTVNNLNKELVGATTVSYPVMDEQV
-191 LADYL
+191 
-196 IKLDHLITLH
+196 KLGEFFDGIDHLITLH

-237 EGFTDDWEQRKLS
+237 EGFTDDWEQRKLGEVVGIYDGVHQTPQYQDSGIMFLSVENITTLKS
-250 EICERIT
+250 EKYISEEAFERDYKVYPEKGDILMT
-257 RKNRNNESDLPLTI
+257 RIGDVGTTNVVQTKE
-271 ASQFGLIDQRD
+271 
-282 FFNKVV
+282 KVAFYV
-288 AAKDMSNYYLLKKGE
+288 SLALLKPKEINSYFLSNAMKTSVFQKGLRE
-303 FAYNKSYSNGFDYG
+303 RTLVTAIPQKINKDEIGRVNVF
-317 SIKRLNAYK
+317 ITNNA
-326 QGCLSTLYI
+326 
-335 CFGITSDE
+335 
-343 VESDYLECFFDTLK
+343 
-357 WYGDLSMICAEGARN
+357 
-372 HGLLN
+372 
-377 VDTKGFFDEVTVDLP
+377 
-392 KSLEEQKRISVYM
+392 EEQKKIGDYFT
-405 NALNRLITLHQRKCY
+405 ALDHLITLHQRKCC
-420 ELKNLK
+420 ELKKLK

-512 PLSESEF
+512 PLSDSEF

-620 GYRQIEKYISE
+620 GYRQIEKYVSE
-631 GKFRGLFSNIQMF
+631 GKFRGLFSNVQMF

-650 DTKYFAAARAAE
+650 DTKYFAAATAAE
-662 LAEGKKFITGWVDN
+662 LDKGKKFITGWVDE
-676 ENYPVCDYLD
+676 ENSPVCDYLD
-686 FAKAVLRIPQAHE
+686 FAEAVLRIPQAHE
-699 MIAKYTVLDNEK
+699 MIAKYMVLDNEK

-732 KRSISGYIWH
+732 KRGMSGFIWH

-769 IFLIDRKDLDMQTK
+769 VFLIDRKDLDMQTK

-807 RRLTD
+807 RRMAD

-824 LQTMIA
+824 LQTMIT
-830 KRLQEGTKEYDK
+830 KKLQEGTKEYEK

-854 CHRAVTPETKRKIE
+854 CHRAVTPETKRRIE

-875 WYGFTGTPIFEE
+875 WYGFTGTPIFDE

-896 PQTTDELYGACL
+896 PQTTEELYGSCL
-908 HSYTIKNA
+908 HSYTIKEA

-951 LDVVLNQSYT
+951 LDVILNQSYT

-987 YYELLKRIKAGK
+987 YYELLKRIKEGK

-1037 MRESLQDYNEMFGT
+1037 IRESMKDYNEMFGT

-1064 LNDRLARKEKRYM
+1064 LNDRLARKEKRYL

-1103 LYMDRSPMSPQDIIQ
+1103 LYMDRQPMSPQDIIQ

-1140 SPKDFKK
+1140 SPKEFKK

-1166 EDWESVLDVFSIDI
+1166 EDWNSVRETFSIAV
-1180 KTIHALGRTPEEIS
+1180 KTIHAMGRTPEEIH
-1194 QLSREQKKSFI
+1194 QLSREQKKAFV
-1205 YAFRSLD
+1205 YAFRGLD

-1227 LLADY
+1227 LLTEY

-1251 ELKKPKDEAE
+1251 ELKDPKDKTEKE
-1261 NDNPVMDDYDLIA
+1261 DPVMDDYDLIA

-1292 VNYLDQS
+1292 VNYLDQTHD
-1299 SNDFQDA
+1299 DFQDA

-1318 SKEFAEDNQKLGEL
+1318 SKEFAEDNQQLGAL
-1332 LEQVID
+1332 LQQVID

-1343 KDRYKGQD
+1343 KARYKGQD
-1351 IAVVVNQMRY
+1351 IGVVINQMRY
-1361 DAIDTEIKTFAKL
+1361 DAIDTEIRTFAKL
-1374 WNLNEDDVRYEVYNY
+1374 WNLNEDDVRYEVYHY
-1389 RDGEMANENT
+1389 RDGKMENENT

-1417 KFKFRK
+1417 PFKFRK

-1437 LPLRN
+1437 LPLRD

>member
-1 MNSNIINVIL
+1 MIDYLDVSNEKNKKGDYKKTDVLSVSGEVGIVNQIEFQGRSFAGVSVENYGIVNEGDVVYTKSPLKANPYGIIKTNKGKAGIVSTLYAVYKPKENTDSDFVQIYFELDSRMNSYMHPLVN
-11 IKKCYQKR
+11 
-19 DSYEGCG
+19 
-26 KYSVRFEKI
+26 
-35 TYAWEQRKL
+35 
-44 SDCAEF
+44 
-50 RRGSFPQP
+50 
-58 YGNKDWYDGKGAMPF
+58 KGAKN
-73 VQVADVSSD
+73 D
-82 MKLVNDTK
+82 MKVSDENALKGTVTFPKINE
-90 QKISKLAQ
+90 QKAISN
-98 PMSVFAE
+98 F
-105 KGSVLVTLQ
+105 
-114 GSIGRVAITQY
+114 IT
-125 GAFVDRTVLIFDKY
+125 
-139 KDDIDKKFWAY
+139 
-150 IIKEKFEYEAKK
+150 E
-162 APGGTIKTIT
+162 
-172 KEVLANF
+172 
-179 DLMLPCYAEQSI
+179 
-191 LADYL
+191 
-196 IKLDHLITLH
+196 LDHLITLH

-237 EGFTDDWEQRKLS
+237 EGFTDDWEQRKLGDIADIVGGGTPS
-250 EICERIT
+250 TGNPSYWDGEIDWYAPAEIADQIYANSSQKKITDLGYENSSAKMLPPGTVLFTSRAGIGKTAILT
-257 RKNRNNESDLPLTI
+257 RKGCTNQGFQSIVPHRAELDTYFIFSRTEELKRYGELVGAGSTFVEVSGKQMAVMKLMMPPTMREQQTI
-271 ASQFGLIDQRD
+271 G
-282 FFNKVV
+282 
-288 AAKDMSNYYLLKKGE
+288 
-303 FAYNKSYSNGFDYG
+303 
-317 SIKRLNAYK
+317 
-326 QGCLSTLYI
+326 
-335 CFGITSDE
+335 GIFRQLD
-343 VESDYLECFFDTLK
+343 
-357 WYGDLSMICAEGARN
+357 
-372 HGLLN
+372 H
-377 VDTKGFFDEVTVDLP
+377 
-392 KSLEEQKRISVYM
+392 
-405 NALNRLITLHQRKCY
+405 LITLHQRKCC
-420 ELKNLK
+420 ELKKLK
-426 QYMANHMFVNQS
+426 QHMANHMFVNHS
-438 TKCDRNIATNHKKL
+438 IKCDRDIATNHKKL

-507 KLNDM
+507 KLNDT
-512 PLSESEF
+512 PLSDSEF

-824 LQTMIA
+824 LQTMIT

-938 DAVFETEE
+938 DSVFETEE

-966 NGKGRTYEGILT
+966 NGKGRTYEAILT

-1037 MRESLQDYNEMFGT
+1037 MRESLQDYNAMFGT
-1051 HYDVENINAYNSN
+1051 HYDIENINAYNSN

-1103 LYMDRSPMSPQDIIQ
+1103 LYMDRSPMNPQDIIQ

-1166 EDWESVLDVFSIDI
+1166 EDWESVLDVFSIDV

-1251 ELKKPKDEAE
+1251 ELKKPKDETE
-1261 NDNPVMDDYDLIA
+1261 NDDPVMDDYDLIA

-1437 LPLRN
+1437 LPLRD

>member
-1 MNSNIINVIL
+1 MGDVLICLQNNTFSRADLSNETGVAKNVHYGDVLVKFGEVLDVSKEQLPMISDERVL
-11 IKKCYQKR
+11 IKYK
-19 DSYEGCG
+19 
-26 KYSVRFEKI
+26 
-35 TYAWEQRKL
+35 A
-44 SDCAEF
+44 
-50 RRGSFPQP
+50 SFLQN
-58 YGNKDWYDGKGAMPF
+58 GD
-73 VQVADVSSD
+73 VIVAD
-82 MKLVNDTK
+82 T
-90 QKISKLAQ
+90 
-98 PMSVFAE
+98 AE
-105 KGSVLVTLQ
+105 DSTVGKCSEIAGLNNEIVLSGLHT
-114 GSIGRVAITQY
+114 IPYRP
-125 GAFVDRTVLIFDKY
+125 
-139 KDDIDKKFWAY
+139 
-150 IIKEKFEYEAKK
+150 KEKFASGYLGYYLNSDSYHNQLIPLMQGIKVTSISKSALRNTDIIYPESKEEQAKI
-162 APGGTIKTIT
+162 G
-172 KEVLANF
+172 NYF
-179 DLMLPCYAEQSI
+179 QS
-191 LADYL
+191 
-196 IKLDHLITLH
+196 LDNLITLH

-237 EGFTDDWEQRKLS
+237 EGFTDDWEQRKLRENLSFLKDGTHGTHKDVEDGPLLLSAKNIKNGTVQWDESDRRISEDEFKSIHANFKLKEGDVLLTIVGSIGETAILNNSEGITFQRSVAFLRPASKIISEFLYS
-250 EICERIT
+250 EIQGYKFQKELNERKSTSAQPGIYL
-257 RKNRNNESDLPLTI
+257 SDLGEIPISYPINMDEQVAIGHYFTNIDHLI
-271 ASQFGLIDQRD
+271 A
-282 FFNKVV
+282 
-288 AAKDMSNYYLLKKGE
+288 
-303 FAYNKSYSNGFDYG
+303 
-317 SIKRLNAYK
+317 
-326 QGCLSTLYI
+326 
-335 CFGITSDE
+335 
-343 VESDYLECFFDTLK
+343 
-357 WYGDLSMICAEGARN
+357 
-372 HGLLN
+372 
-377 VDTKGFFDEVTVDLP
+377 
-392 KSLEEQKRISVYM
+392 
-405 NALNRLITLHQRKCY
+405 LHQRKCC
-420 ELKNLK
+420 ELKKLK

-438 TKCDRNIATNHKKL
+438 IKCDRNIATNHKKL

-824 LQTMIA
+824 LQTMIT

-1037 MRESLQDYNEMFGT
+1037 MRESLQDYNGMFGT
-1051 HYDVENINAYNSN
+1051 HYDIENINAYNSN

-1166 EDWESVLDVFSIDI
+1166 EDWESVLDVFSIDV

-1261 NDNPVMDDYDLIA
+1261 NDDPVMDDYDLIA

-1437 LPLRN
+1437 LPLRD

>member
-1 MNSNIINVIL
+1 MKDGTHGTHKDVEDGPLLLSAKNIKNGTVQWDESDRRISEDEFKSIHANFKL
-11 IKKCYQKR
+11 K
-19 DSYEGCG
+19 EG
-26 KYSVRFEKI
+26 
-35 TYAWEQRKL
+35 
-44 SDCAEF
+44 
-50 RRGSFPQP
+50 
-58 YGNKDWYDGKGAMPF
+58 
-73 VQVADVSSD
+73 DV
-82 MKLVNDTK
+82 LLTIV
-90 QKISKLAQ
+90 
-98 PMSVFAE
+98 
-105 KGSVLVTLQ
+105 
-114 GSIGRVAITQY
+114 GSIGETAILNNSEGITFQRSVAFLRPASKIISEFLYSEIQGYKFQKELNERKSTSAQPGIYLSDLGEIPISYPINMDEQVAIGHYFTN
-125 GAFVDRTVLIFDKY
+125 I
-139 KDDIDKKFWAY
+139 
-150 IIKEKFEYEAKK
+150 
-162 APGGTIKTIT
+162 
-172 KEVLANF
+172 
-179 DLMLPCYAEQSI
+179 
-191 LADYL
+191 
-196 IKLDHLITLH
+196 DHLITLH
-206 QRKCDETKQLK
+206 QRKCDETKELK

-237 EGFTDDWEQRKLS
+237 EGFTDAWEQRKLGDVCS
-250 EICERIT
+250 RVQGNDGRME
-257 RKNRNNESDLPLTI
+257 LPTLTI
-271 ASQFGLIDQRD
+271 SAGNGWMRQEDRFSGNIAGKEQ
-282 FFNKVV
+282 K
-288 AAKDMSNYYLLKKGE
+288 NYTLLRKGE
-303 FAYNKSYSNGFDYG
+303 LSYNHGNSKLAKYGTVFSLQTYEEALVPRVYHSFKVKEGNCDFVEYYFATKLPD
-317 SIKRLNAYK
+317 RE
-326 QGCLSTLYI
+326 LSKLI
-335 CFGITSDE
+335 S
-343 VESDYLECFFDTLK
+343 S
-357 WYGDLSMICAEGARN
+357 GARMD
-372 HGLLN
+372 GLLN
-377 VDTKGFFDEVTVDLP
+377 IGYDEFMGIQMKFPSTLEQR
-392 KSLEEQKRISVYM
+392 KISLYFRK
-405 NALNRLITLHQRKCY
+405 LDHLITLHQRKCN

-438 TKCDRNIATNHKKL
+438 IKCDRNIATNHKIK

-507 KLNDM
+507 KLNDT

-824 LQTMIA
+824 LQTMIT

-1037 MRESLQDYNEMFGT
+1037 MRESLQDYNAMFGT
-1051 HYDVENINAYNSN
+1051 HYDIENINAYNSN

-1140 SPKDFKK
+1140 SPKEFKK

-1152 LRLYSRGGEGVAVS
+1152 LELYSRGGESVAIS
-1166 EDWESVLDVFSIDI
+1166 EDWESVREAFSIAV
-1180 KTIHALGRTPEEIS
+1180 KTIHALGRTQEEIN
-1194 QLSREQKKSFI
+1194 QLSPEQQKSFI
-1205 YAFRSLD
+1205 YVFRGLD
-1212 KSFAHLKAFSRYREE
+1212 KNFAHLKAFSRYREE

-1237 EYENYAAMYKNVME
+1237 EYENYAAIYKNILE
-1251 ELKKPKDEAE
+1251 KLKKPKDENETDA
-1261 NDNPVMDDYDLIA
+1261 PVMDDYDLIA

-1437 LPLRN
+1437 LPLRD

>member
-1 MNSNIINVIL
+1 MN
-11 IKKCYQKR
+11 
-19 DSYEGCG
+19 
-26 KYSVRFEKI
+26 
-35 TYAWEQRKL
+35 T
-44 SDCAEF
+44 
-50 RRGSFPQP
+50 
-58 YGNKDWYDGKGAMPF
+58 
-73 VQVADVSSD
+73 
-82 MKLVNDTK
+82 
-90 QKISKLAQ
+90 
-98 PMSVFAE
+98 
-105 KGSVLVTLQ
+105 
-114 GSIGRVAITQY
+114 
-125 GAFVDRTVLIFDKY
+125 
-139 KDDIDKKFWAY
+139 
-150 IIKEKFEYEAKK
+150 
-162 APGGTIKTIT
+162 
-172 KEVLANF
+172 
-179 DLMLPCYAEQSI
+179 
-191 LADYL
+191 
-196 IKLDHLITLH
+196 
-206 QRKCDETKQLK
+206 
-217 KFMLQ
+217 
-222 KMFPKNGEKN
+222 PK
-232 PEIRF
+232 IRF
-237 EGFTDDWEQRKLS
+237 KGFTDDWEQRKSGQIAPLRGGYAFKSNEYCSDGIPIVRISNILS
-250 EICERIT
+250 DG
-257 RKNRNNESDLPLTI
+257 SVGAD
-271 ASQFGLIDQRD
+271 
-282 FFNKVV
+282 
-288 AAKDMSNYYLLKKGE
+288 
-303 FAYNKSYSNGFDYG
+303 FAYYDEQDTDEIYTLYDGAVVLAMSGATTGKVSVLCDEKGQKYYQNQRVGYFIPTDICDYKFVKTIMRSRLFADQLSAVLVAGAQPNVSSKEIDGFKFLIPQSKNEQKKIGEYF
-317 SIKRLNAYK
+317 
-326 QGCLSTLYI
+326 STL
-335 CFGITSDE
+335 D
-343 VESDYLECFFDTLK
+343 
-357 WYGDLSMICAEGARN
+357 N
-372 HGLLN
+372 
-377 VDTKGFFDEVTVDLP
+377 
-392 KSLEEQKRISVYM
+392 
-405 NALNRLITLHQRKCY
+405 LITLHQRKCC
-420 ELKNLK
+420 ELKKLK

-512 PLSESEF
+512 PLSDSEF

-620 GYRQIEKYISE
+620 GYRQIEKYVSE
-631 GKFRGLFSNIQMF
+631 GKFRGLFSNVQMF

-650 DTKYFAAARAAE
+650 DTKYFAAATAAE
-662 LAEGKKFITGWVDN
+662 LDKGKKFITGWVDE
-676 ENYPVCDYLD
+676 ENSPVCDYLD
-686 FAKAVLRIPQAHE
+686 FAEAVLRIPQAHE
-699 MIAKYTVLDNEK
+699 MIAKYMVLDNEK

-732 KRSISGYIWH
+732 KRGMSGFIWH

-769 IFLIDRKDLDMQTK
+769 VFLIDRKDLDMQTK

-807 RRLTD
+807 RRMAD

-824 LQTMIA
+824 LQTMIT
-830 KRLQEGTKEYDK
+830 KKLQEGTKEYEK

-854 CHRAVTPETKRKIE
+854 CHRAVTPETKRRIE

-875 WYGFTGTPIFEE
+875 WYGFTGTPIFDE

-896 PQTTDELYGACL
+896 PQTTEELYGSCL
-908 HSYTIKNA
+908 HSYTIKEA

-951 LDVVLNQSYT
+951 LDVILNQSYT

-987 YYELLKRIKAGK
+987 YYELLKRIKEGK

-1037 MRESLQDYNEMFGT
+1037 IRESMKDYNEMFGT

-1064 LNDRLARKEKRYM
+1064 LNDRLARKEKRYL

-1103 LYMDRSPMSPQDIIQ
+1103 LYMDRQPMSPQDIIQ

-1140 SPKDFKK
+1140 SPKEFKK

-1166 EDWESVLDVFSIDI
+1166 EDWNSVRETFSIAV
-1180 KTIHALGRTPEEIS
+1180 KTIHAMGRTPEEIS

-1251 ELKKPKDEAE
+1251 ELKKPKDETE
-1261 NDNPVMDDYDLIA
+1261 NDDPVMDDYDLIA

-1374 WNLNEDDVRYEVYNY
+1374 WNLNEDDVRYEVYHY
-1389 RDGEMANENT
+1389 RDGKMENENT

-1417 KFKFRK
+1417 PFKFRK

-1437 LPLRN
+1437 LPLRD

>member
-1 MNSNIINVIL
+1 MNTPKI
-11 IKKCYQKR
+11 
-19 DSYEGCG
+19 
-26 KYSVRFEKI
+26 RFKGFKDD
-35 TYAWEQRKL
+35 WEQRKSGQIAPLRGGYAFKSNEYCSDGIPIVRISNIL
-44 SDCAEF
+44 SD
-50 RRGSFPQP
+50 GSVGADFAYYDEQDTDEI
-58 YGNKDWYDGKGAMPF
+58 YILYDGAVVLAMSGATTGKVSVLCDEKGQKYYQNQRVGYFIPTDICDYKF
-73 VQVADVSSD
+73 VKTIMRSRLFADQLSAVLVAGAQPNVSSKEID
-82 MKLVNDTK
+82 GFKFLIPQSKNE
-90 QKISKLAQ
+90 QKKIGEYFS
-98 PMSVFAE
+98 
-105 KGSVLVTLQ
+105 TL
-114 GSIGRVAITQY
+114 
-125 GAFVDRTVLIFDKY
+125 D
-139 KDDIDKKFWAY
+139 
-150 IIKEKFEYEAKK
+150 
-162 APGGTIKTIT
+162 
-172 KEVLANF
+172 N
-179 DLMLPCYAEQSI
+179 
-191 LADYL
+191 
-196 IKLDHLITLH
+196 LITLH

-232 PEIRF
+232 PKIRF
-237 EGFTDDWEQRKLS
+237 EGFTDDWEQRKLGEVVGIYDGVHKTPQYQDSGIMFLSVENITTLKS
-250 EICERIT
+250 EKYISEEAFERDYKVYPEKGDILMT
-257 RKNRNNESDLPLTI
+257 RIGDVGTTNVVQTKE
-271 ASQFGLIDQRD
+271 
-282 FFNKVV
+282 KVAFYV
-288 AAKDMSNYYLLKKGE
+288 SLALLKPKEINSYFLSNAMKTSVFQKGLRE
-303 FAYNKSYSNGFDYG
+303 RTLVTAIPQKINKDEIGRVNVF
-317 SIKRLNAYK
+317 ITNNA
-326 QGCLSTLYI
+326 
-335 CFGITSDE
+335 
-343 VESDYLECFFDTLK
+343 
-357 WYGDLSMICAEGARN
+357 
-372 HGLLN
+372 
-377 VDTKGFFDEVTVDLP
+377 
-392 KSLEEQKRISVYM
+392 EEQKKIGDYFT
-405 NALNRLITLHQRKCY
+405 ALDHLITLHQRKCC
-420 ELKNLK
+420 ELKKLK

-512 PLSESEF
+512 PLSDSEF

-620 GYRQIEKYISE
+620 GYRQIEKYVSE
-631 GKFRGLFSNIQMF
+631 GKFRGLFSNVQMF

-650 DTKYFAAARAAE
+650 DTKYFAAATAAE
-662 LAEGKKFITGWVDN
+662 LDKGKKFITGWVDE
-676 ENYPVCDYLD
+676 ENSPVCDYLD
-686 FAKAVLRIPQAHE
+686 FAEAVLRIPQAHE
-699 MIAKYTVLDNEK
+699 MIAKYMVLDNEK

-732 KRSISGYIWH
+732 KRGMSGFIWH

-769 IFLIDRKDLDMQTK
+769 VFLIDRKDLDMQTK

-807 RRLTD
+807 RRMAD

-824 LQTMIA
+824 LQTMIT
-830 KRLQEGTKEYDK
+830 KKLQEGTKEYEK

-854 CHRAVTPETKRKIE
+854 CHRAVTPETKRRIE

-875 WYGFTGTPIFEE
+875 WYGFTGTPIFDE

-896 PQTTDELYGACL
+896 PQTTEELYGSCL
-908 HSYTIKNA
+908 HSYTIKEA

-951 LDVVLNQSYT
+951 LDVILNQSYT

-987 YYELLKRIKAGK
+987 YYELLKRIKEGK

-1037 MRESLQDYNEMFGT
+1037 IRESMKDYNEMFGT

-1064 LNDRLARKEKRYM
+1064 LNDRLARKEKRYL

-1103 LYMDRSPMSPQDIIQ
+1103 LYMDRQPMSPQDIIQ

-1140 SPKDFKK
+1140 SPKEFKK

-1166 EDWESVLDVFSIDI
+1166 EDWNSVRETFSIAV
-1180 KTIHALGRTPEEIS
+1180 KTIHAMGRTPEEIH
-1194 QLSREQKKSFI
+1194 QLSREQKKAFV
-1205 YAFRSLD
+1205 YAFRGLD

-1227 LLADY
+1227 LLTEY

-1251 ELKKPKDEAE
+1251 ELKDPKDKTEKE
-1261 NDNPVMDDYDLIA
+1261 DPVMDDYDLIA

-1292 VNYLDQS
+1292 VNYLDQTHD
-1299 SNDFQDA
+1299 DFQDA

-1318 SKEFAEDNQKLGEL
+1318 SKEFAEDNQQLGAL
-1332 LEQVID
+1332 LQQVID

-1343 KDRYKGQD
+1343 KARYKGQD
-1351 IAVVVNQMRY
+1351 IGVVINQMRY
-1361 DAIDTEIKTFAKL
+1361 DAIDTEIRTFAKL
-1374 WNLNEDDVRYEVYNY
+1374 WNLNEDDVRYEVYHY
-1389 RDGEMANENT
+1389 RDGKMENENT
-1399 FKDRAYASYKEGV
+1399 FKDRAYASYKAGV

-1437 LPLRN
+1437 LPLRD

>member
-1 MNSNIINVIL
+1 MNTPKI
-11 IKKCYQKR
+11 
-19 DSYEGCG
+19 
-26 KYSVRFEKI
+26 RFKGFKDD
-35 TYAWEQRKL
+35 WEQRKL
-44 SDCAEF
+44 GEVVGIYD
-50 RRGSFPQP
+50 GVHQTPQYQDSGIMFLSVENITTLKSEKYISEEAFERDYKVYP
-58 YGNKDWYDGKGAMPF
+58 EKGDILMTRIGDVGTTNVVQTKEKVAFYVSLALLKPKEINSYFLSNAMKTSVFQKGLRERTLVTAIPQKINKD
-73 VQVADVSSD
+73 
-82 MKLVNDTK
+82 
-90 QKISKLAQ
+90 
-98 PMSVFAE
+98 E
-105 KGSVLVTLQ
+105 
-114 GSIGRVAITQY
+114 IGRVNVFITNNAEEQ
-125 GAFVDRTVLIFDKY
+125 
-139 KDDIDKKFWAY
+139 KK
-150 IIKEKFEYEAKK
+150 I
-162 APGGTIKTIT
+162 G
-172 KEVLANF
+172 
-179 DLMLPCYAEQSI
+179 
-191 LADYL
+191 DYFTA
-196 IKLDHLITLH
+196 LDHLITLH

-232 PEIRF
+232 PKIRF
-237 EGFTDDWEQRKLS
+237 EGFTDDWEQRKLGDVFKEYS
-250 EICERIT
+250 EKHHEELPALTIVQGGGTILRE
-257 RKNRNNESDLPLTI
+257 ESDRSLQYDKSNLSGYKMVKKDDFI
-271 ASQFGLIDQRD
+271 VHLRSFEGGLEKANSDGII
-282 FFNKVV
+282 
-288 AAKDMSNYYLLKKGE
+288 SP
-303 FAYNKSYSNGFDYG
+303 AYH
-317 SIKRLNAYK
+317 
-326 QGCLSTLYI
+326 TMH
-335 CFGITSDE
+335 
-343 VESDYLECFFDTLK
+343 
-357 WYGDLSMICAEGARN
+357 GD
-372 HGLLN
+372 N
-377 VDTKGFFDEVTVDLP
+377 VDSRFYYPYFRSYDFINRKLVAHVYGIRDGRSIDIDGM
-392 KSLEEQKRISVYM
+392 KSIEIPYTSYEEQKTIGDYLDSLDY
-405 NALNRLITLHQRKCY
+405 LITLHQRKCC
-420 ELKNLK
+420 ELKKLK

-438 TKCDRNIATNHKKL
+438 IKCDRNIATNHKKL

-507 KLNDM
+507 KLNDT
-512 PLSESEF
+512 PLSDSEF

-578 YQAFKTD
+578 YQAFRTD

-830 KRLQEGTKEYDK
+830 KRLQEGTKEYGK

-951 LDVVLNQSYT
+951 LDVVINQSYT

-1037 MRESLQDYNEMFGT
+1037 MRESLQDYNAMFGT

-1166 EDWESVLDVFSIDI
+1166 EDWESVLDVFSIDV

-1437 LPLRN
+1437 LPLRD

>member
-1 MNSNIINVIL
+1 MNTPKI
-11 IKKCYQKR
+11 
-19 DSYEGCG
+19 
-26 KYSVRFEKI
+26 RFKGF
-35 TYAWEQRKL
+35 TDDWEQRKL
-44 SDCAEF
+44 GDVLICLQNNSFSRADLSNETGVAKNVHYGDVLVKFGEVLDVSKEQLPMISDERVLIKYKA
-50 RRGSFPQP
+50 SFLQN
-58 YGNKDWYDGKGAMPF
+58 GD
-73 VQVADVSSD
+73 VIVAD
-82 MKLVNDTK
+82 T
-90 QKISKLAQ
+90 
-98 PMSVFAE
+98 AE
-105 KGSVLVTLQ
+105 DSTVGKCSEIAGLNNEIVLSGLHT
-114 GSIGRVAITQY
+114 IPYRP
-125 GAFVDRTVLIFDKY
+125 
-139 KDDIDKKFWAY
+139 
-150 IIKEKFEYEAKK
+150 KEKFASGYLGYYLNSDSYHNQLIPLMQGIKVTAISKSALRDTDIIYPESKEEQAKI
-162 APGGTIKTIT
+162 G
-172 KEVLANF
+172 NYF
-179 DLMLPCYAEQSI
+179 QS
-191 LADYL
+191 
-196 IKLDHLITLH
+196 LDHLITLH

-237 EGFTDDWEQRKLS
+237 KGFTDDWEQRKLG
-250 EICERIT
+250 ELCNIT
-257 RKNRNNESDLPLTI
+257 TGKLDANAMVSDGQYDFYTSGIDVFKIDVAAFEGPAITI
-271 ASQFGLIDQRD
+271 AG
-282 FFNKVV
+282 
-288 AAKDMSNYYLLKKGE
+288 
-303 FAYNKSYSNGFDYG
+303 NGASVGYMHLADGKF
-317 SIKRLNAYK
+317 NAY
-326 QGCLSTLYI
+326 QRTYVLTDFLADRQ
-335 CFGITSDE
+335 F
-343 VESDYLECFFDTLK
+343 
-357 WYGDLSMICAEGARN
+357 
-372 HGLLN
+372 LN
-377 VDTKGFFDEVTVDLP
+377 VAIGNELPNKIQEEVRGSGIPYIVLNMLTDLAIP
-392 KSLEEQKRISVYM
+392 FPSHEEQYAIGVYFQQ
-405 NALNRLITLHQRKCY
+405 LDHLITLHQRKCC
-420 ELKNLK
+420 ELKKLK

-438 TKCDRNIATNHKKL
+438 IKCDRNIATNHKKL

-824 LQTMIA
+824 LQTMIT

-1037 MRESLQDYNEMFGT
+1037 MRESLQDYNGMFGT
-1051 HYDVENINAYNSN
+1051 HYDIENINAYNSN

-1166 EDWESVLDVFSIDI
+1166 EDWESVLDVFSIDV

-1261 NDNPVMDDYDLIA
+1261 NDDPVMDDYDLIA

-1437 LPLRN
+1437 LPLRD